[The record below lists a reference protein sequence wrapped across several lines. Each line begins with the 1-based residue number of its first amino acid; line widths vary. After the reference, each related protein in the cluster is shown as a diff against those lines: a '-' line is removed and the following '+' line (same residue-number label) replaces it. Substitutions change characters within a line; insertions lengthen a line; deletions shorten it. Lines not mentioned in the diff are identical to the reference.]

1 MKSIVLPMV
10 LAVLAAACA
19 SKGRDAG
26 TVSSASSPQAPREWS
41 NVLKL
46 PVGTAIRVT
55 ERDGDKAYG
64 RVMSVTDQRLT
75 LELEAGS
82 QTIPRSDVL
91 LIERFPTSIPKSV
104 PGVAVGVG
112 AALSLSSSS
121 TPETYRRSVS
131 TAQETLD
138 KGSTPLRD
146 GVYVDALE
154 LVGTTA
160 ERVGRAIER
169 TRKTVVVYRA
179 RE

>member
-1 MKSIVLPMV
+1 MKVAVLPMV
-10 LAVLAAACA
+10 LAVLASGCA
-19 SKGRDAG
+19 SKGLDADRA
-26 TVSSASSPQAPREWS
+26 ASEPAPQEWS
-41 NVLKL
+41 AVAKL

-64 RVMSVTDQRLT
+64 RVMVVTDLRLT

-82 QTIPRSDVL
+82 ETIERNEIV
-91 LIERFPTSIPKSV
+91 LIERFPTSFPKSI
-104 PGVAVGVG
+104 PGAAVGVG

-121 TPETYRRSVS
+121 TPETYRRSVAP
-131 TAQETLD
+131 AQENLD
-138 KGSTPLRD
+138 KASTPLRD
-146 GVYVDALE
+146 GVYVDALA

-160 ERVGRAIER
+160 EMVNKAIER

>member
-1 MKSIVLPMV
+1 MKVAVLPMV
-10 LAVLAAACA
+10 LAVLASGCA
-19 SKGRDAG
+19 SKAVDANRA
-26 TVSSASSPQAPREWS
+26 ASEPAPQEWS
-41 NVLKL
+41 AVAKL

-64 RVMSVTDQRLT
+64 RVMAVTDLKLT

-82 QTIPRSDVL
+82 ETIARDEIA
-91 LIERFPTSIPKSV
+91 LIERFPTSFPKSV
-104 PGVAVGVG
+104 PGAAVGVG

-121 TPETYRRSVS
+121 SPETVRRSV
-131 TAQETLD
+131 APAPETLD
-138 KGSTPLRD
+138 KGTTPLRD
-146 GVYVDALE
+146 GVYVDVLE

-160 ERVGRAIER
+160 ERVDKAIER